1 MRTRISLLAL
11 ILWGSGSMGL
21 LDPSL
26 LFEEIQDR
34 LAHGSVEWV
43 IKALCHAPCR
53 RSKFMSAGF
62 LKILVLWLVVN

>member
-1 MRTRISLLAL
+1 MR
-11 ILWGSGSMGL
+11 L

-43 IKALCHAPCR
+43 LKALCHAPCR
-53 RSKFMSAGF
+53 RSKFMSAGL
-62 LKILVLWLVVN
+62 LKLLVLLAIVVLNSNRAELA